1 MKSYRRF
8 SKFLLFCVLDQGASC
23 YHQTHVYLL
32 THLTS
37 PPSLEFRTYS
47 DTKQLTG
54 DFVINFCTERNGLY
68 DLCVIDD
75 TMAPQP
81 SPKQRDP
88 FLEEPYYEEEED
100 GRRLAGWAVAL
111 IVILVLSLVCCAG
124 YAVAVL
130 CFGVANC
137 FKRRDNSKGK
147 EFQNNIY
154 MDGIE
159 SRGPTDYER
168 RLAIMDDRSRNSER
182 PLAITQ
188 GESRTSRASTYCED
202 PMNDASFH
210 FHDSFTINSNKRSR
224 PSRDPTMYIPGQEGK
239 PDPTDSHHS
248 SVRTIDTNGTRRYY
262 AEEPPVKPKREPTMY
277 VDGKVSDYMPTKYQ
291 TYVEYDDEY
300 SDLDNDEDDEVYN
313 EHYYRG
319 ERDKGGGTNSKKSN
333 QHVRSSAHHNHP
345 RSQHDQASLAS
356 RSQFSSQKSRKS
368 SVASQKNYVYSS

>member
-1 MKSYRRF
+1 MLGDILKHI
-8 SKFLLFCVLDQGASC
+8 LLA
-23 YHQTHVYLL
+23 HLL
-32 THLTS
+32 
-37 PPSLEFRTYS
+37 LEFRTYS

-54 DFVINFCTERNGLY
+54 DLVINFCTERNGLY

-75 TMAPQP
+75 TVAPRP
-81 SPKQRDP
+81 SPKRSDP
-88 FLEEPYYEEEED
+88 FEPYEEEED
-100 GRRLAGWAVAL
+100 GRLAGWAVAL
-111 IVILVLSLVCCAG
+111 IVIFVLSLACCAG

-137 FKRRDNSKGK
+137 FNRRDNSKGK

-159 SRGPTDYER
+159 SRGPADHER

-182 PLAITQ
+182 RLAITQ

-202 PMNDASFH
+202 PVNDASFH

-248 SVRTIDTNGTRRYY
+248 HHSSFRTIDNNDTRRYH
-262 AEEPPVKPKREPTMY
+262 AEEPPVKPRREPTMY
-277 VDGKVSDYMPTKYQ
+277 VDGKVSEYMPTKYQ
-291 TYVEYDDEY
+291 TYVEYNDEY
-300 SDLDNDEDDEVYN
+300 SDLDNDEYGEVYN
-313 EHYYRG
+313 EYYYRG
-319 ERDKGGGTNSKKSN
+319 ERDKGGGMNSKKSN
-333 QHVRSSAHHNHP
+333 QDVRSSAHHNHH
-345 RSQHDQASLAS
+345 RSQRDQASIAS
-356 RSQFSSQKSRKS
+356 RSQFSSQKSRRS